1 MAKRGRIVP
10 QAPTETKAETSATS
24 AAETTS
30 ETSAPT
36 ETTALALPSETLPP
50 GATDFD
56 PGSFEPSEIVNQVAE
71 ATRMPENGREPKQFT
86 PAPDPF
92 DIQSVFTDD
101 NAVHLGNS
109 HRQRA
114 YFVHFDH
121 KPAPGPNGE
130 KHPALAA
137 LQDAGFKWREVGDG
151 SFAWKKPWAGNQF
164 SYVEEQDNRRLVN
177 QVGALLG
184 PVKHEE
190 RVPD

>member
-10 QAPTETKAETSATS
+10 QAPTETK
-24 AAETTS
+24 AETTS

-56 PGSFEPSEIVNQVAE
+56 PASFEPSEIVNQVAE
-71 ATRMPENGREPKQFT
+71 ATRMPENGRQTEQGQRQFT

-114 YFVHFDH
+114 YFIHFDR
-121 KPAPGPNGE
+121 KPEPGPNGE

-151 SFAWKKPWAGNQF
+151 SFAWKKPWAGQHF
-164 SYVEEQDNRRLVN
+164 SHVEEQDNRKLVN
-177 QVGALLG
+177 QVGAMLG

-190 RVPD
+190 RIPD

>member
-10 QAPTETKAETSATS
+10 QAPAKEATV
-24 AAETTS
+24 ETTS
-30 ETSAPT
+30 ETSALPS
-36 ETTALALPSETLPP
+36 EATALALTSETLPP

-56 PGSFEPSEIVNQVAE
+56 PASFEPSEIVNQVAE
-71 ATRMPENGREPKQFT
+71 ATRMPENGRQTEQGSRQFT

-114 YFVHFDH
+114 YYVHFDH
-121 KPAPGPNGE
+121 KPAPGSDGS